1 MLAGTPVIEPVVD
14 GGAVVGVVVGVSDD
28 GTVVVGVVVVGVV
41 TVGVVVGVVGV
52 VQDPSLCRVWRVL
65 GW

>member
-41 TVGVVVGVVGV
+41 GV